1 MRLIILLIVLAI
13 GALLIAQQLQKPGKS
28 DRLATIPRTTP
39 EAVHVP
45 TTPQGLP
52 VFKKSI
58 NKLVIQGSDRE
69 KALIRKDTQ

>member
-13 GALLIAQQLQKPGKS
+13 GALLIAQQLQKADKS
-28 DRLATIPRTTP
+28 VRLTESPKTP

-52 VFKKSI
+52 AFKKSI
-58 NKLVIQGSDRE
+58 NRMVLQDSNRQ
-69 KALIRKDTQ
+69 KALIRKETQ